1 VTLLTTTR
9 PTDAPAADIDAL
21 FKEAKRRRRRRWLV
35 GLLIVVVL
43 VAAAITVRASSF
55 ASPRSRSASP
65 SGDKARPALSSG
77 TPREIVGWTS
87 SHKVVV
93 VSTATG
99 RVVRTLASDVAIFA
113 PGLPNVSVAPGG
125 TVYFES
131 AEPTTSNQAVDTGD
145 QIFGV
150 PITGGTA
157 RVIAAGS
164 DPQVSPN
171 GRFLAFISPVPGGP
185 AGEAPYLVPPVGID
199 IATLSSDGAITQLRT
214 LSPGPAQLN
223 QGASDLS
230 WSSNSEYVSFD
241 LLNPS
246 TNVTTSWTTVV
257 AGTDSGNDSL
267 AAARQ
272 IHLRDAG
279 LTWNGYWGGAQRGAA
294 RGLGVLTSASGHQEI
309 VTVNPSTGRVV
320 DRLFAVP
327 ADVCTATFPSEA
339 GGCNSDFSNQ
349 VIGDNTGSSVLVS
362 GAIPFVDGTP
372 TTSGKALLYRWSV
385 GAPAPVRL
393 TPQVLVATWGPP
405 PASR

>member
-1 VTLLTTTR
+1 
-9 PTDAPAADIDAL
+9 
-21 FKEAKRRRRRRWLV
+21 V
-35 GLLIVVVL
+35 G
-43 VAAAITVRASSF
+43 
-55 ASPRSRSASP
+55 
-65 SGDKARPALSSG
+65 PALSTG

-99 RVVRTLASDVAIFA
+99 RVVRTLASNVAIFA

-131 AEPTTSNQAVDTGD
+131 AEPTTSNEAIDTGD
-145 QIFGV
+145 QIFSV
-150 PITGGTA
+150 PITGGAA
-157 RVIAAGS
+157 RDIAAGS

-171 GRFLAFISPVPGGP
+171 GRFLAFISPDPAGP

-199 IATLSSDGAITQLRT
+199 IATLSSAGTITQVLT

-230 WSSNSEYVSFD
+230 WSNDSDQLSFD

-246 TNVTTSWTTVV
+246 TNVTTSWTAAV
-257 AGTDSGNDSL
+257 AGTDSGSDSL

-279 LTWNGYWGGAQRGAA
+279 LTWNGYWGRTQRGAA
-294 RGLGVLTSASGHQEI
+294 RGLGVLTSASGRQEV
-309 VTVNPSTGRVV
+309 VTINPSTGRVV
-320 DRLFAVP
+320 DRLFAAP

-349 VIGDNTGSSVLVS
+349 VIGDSTGSSVLVS